1 MKPNRRVSRWFPRLQ
16 RLYLWQKLFLCAL
29 AFCLAAG
36 GVVALVL
43 QSASFSTSIHREEE
57 HAVALHGLFAS
68 TLPRT
73 VTQEGLPES
82 GSFFAVCLRDAA
94 GKTVTGEFPFA
105 DAEIRAFAIS
115 AAAADCCL
123 TRVEPQ
129 EGRAL
134 LLVGSSLEYGGKRYA
149 LLSAWDITALYT
161 ARRAQGRGAL
171 AGILISSLLIAAAL
185 ALLCILS
192 LLPLSRVNRALKQLS
207 MGERDLQLPEQGGQE
222 LRTLISNVNAMAL
235 ATGEQTRLLQETA
248 DSRKRFA
255 DSMAHEM
262 KTPLTSILCMADV
275 LRIKRSVS
283 DAERREYAGV
293 IVEEAK
299 RMRALSSKLLTLASA
314 DGTPPD
320 FRNCALSE
328 LLEDVRAAM
337 APILERKAIRLTLAG
352 EDVALTVDRQLF
364 QTLLINLIDNA
375 AKASSEGQKVLLY
388 HTVQDGMLLLA
399 VVDEG
404 IGMSEEEVRRATEA
418 FWMADKS
425 RSRKEG
431 GAGLG
436 LSLCQEIVKLHNAD
450 MTITSEP
457 GKGTTVQLTLPLR
470 QKARGNAPK
479 AEKGVE

>member
-1 MKPNRRVSRWFPRLQ
+1 MKLYVWQ
-16 RLYLWQKLFLCAL
+16 RLFLCAL
-29 AFCLAAG
+29 AFCLVAG
-36 GVVALVL
+36 GVTALVL
-43 QSASFSTSIHREEE
+43 QSASFSASVAQEEE
-57 HAVALHGLFAS
+57 NAVALHGLFAS
-68 TLPRT
+68 TLART
-73 VTQEGLPES
+73 AVRDGLPETEAFD
-82 GSFFAVCLRDAA
+82 GVCLRDAA
-94 GKTVTGEFPFA
+94 GKAISGDFPV
-105 DAEIRAFAIS
+105 DDEDIRAFAVS
-115 AAAADCCL
+115 VADTEDCL
-123 TRVEPQ
+123 TRVETQ
-129 EGRAL
+129 EDRTL
-134 LLVGSSLEYGGKRYA
+134 LLVGSSLVSGGKRYA
-149 LLSAWDITALYT
+149 LLSAQDITPLYT
-161 ARRAQGRGAL
+161 SRRSQAWGAL
-171 AGILISSLLIAAAL
+171 RAVLIGSLLIAAAL
-185 ALLCILS
+185 SLLCILF

-207 MGERDLQLPEQGGQE
+207 TGERDLHLPERGGQE
-222 LRTLISNVNAMAL
+222 LRALISNVNAMAV
-235 ATGEQTRLLQETA
+235 ATGEQNRLLQETA

-283 DAERREYAGV
+283 DTERREYAGV

-314 DGTPPD
+314 DGTAPD
-320 FRNCALSE
+320 FRECELSG

-337 APILERKAIRLTLAG
+337 APILERRAIRLTFAG
-352 EDVALTVDRQLF
+352 EDVVLTVDRQLF

-375 AKASSEGQKVLLY
+375 AKASSDGQQVLLY

-436 LSLCQEIVKLHNAD
+436 LSLCQEIVKLHNAT

-470 QKARGNAPK
+470 QKARRDPSK
-479 AEKGVE
+479 AEKAEG

>member
-1 MKPNRRVSRWFPRLQ
+1 MKRLQ
-16 RLYLWQKLFLCAL
+16 RLYLWQRLFLCAL

-36 GVVALVL
+36 GVIALVM
-43 QSASFSTSIHREEE
+43 QSASFSASVAREEE
-57 HAVALHGLFAS
+57 SAVALHGAFAS
-68 TLPRT
+68 TLSRT
-73 VTQEGLPES
+73 VVRDGLPES
-82 GSFFAVCLRDAA
+82 GSFAAVCLRDAA
-94 GKTVTGEFPFA
+94 GKAIAGDFPFA
-105 DAEIRAFAIS
+105 DEDIQDFAIS
-115 AAAADCCL
+115 AAAADGIL
-123 TRVEPQ
+123 TRVETS

-134 LLVGSSLEYGGKRYA
+134 LLVGSPLTRNGKRYA
-149 LLSAWDITALYT
+149 LLSARDITSLYT
-161 ARRAQGRGAL
+161 ARRSQAIHAL
-171 AGILISSLLIAAAL
+171 AAIFIGSLLIAAAL
-185 ALLCILS
+185 SVLCVLF
-192 LLPLSRVNRALKQLS
+192 LLPLSRVNRALKQ
-207 MGERDLQLPEQGGQE
+207 MANGEREIDLPERGGQE
-222 LRTLISNVNAMAL
+222 LRALIANVNTMAM

-248 DSRKRFA
+248 DSRKRFV

-283 DAERREYAGV
+283 DTERREYAGV

-314 DGTPPD
+314 DGTAPD
-320 FRNCALSE
+320 FRDCALSD

-337 APILERKAIRLTLAG
+337 TPILERRSIRLTLAG
-352 EDVALTVDRQLF
+352 EEAIVSADRQLF

-375 AKASSEGQKVLLY
+375 AKASADGQQVLLY

-436 LSLCQEIVKLHNAD
+436 LSLCQEIVKLHSAT

-470 QKARGNAPK
+470 QKVRGNASGAGK
-479 AEKGVE
+479 GAE

>member
-1 MKPNRRVSRWFPRLQ
+1 MK
-16 RLYLWQKLFLCAL
+16 LYLWQRLFLCAL
-29 AFCLAAG
+29 AFCLVAG
-36 GVVALVL
+36 GVTALVL
-43 QSASFSTSIHREEE
+43 QSASFSASLAGEEE
-57 HAVALHGLFAS
+57 NAVALHGSFAS
-68 TLPRT
+68 TLSRT
-73 VTQEGLPES
+73 VATDGLPETEI
-82 GSFFAVCLRDAA
+82 FAAVCLRDASGKAVA
-94 GKTVTGEFPFA
+94 GELPFA
-105 DAEIRAFAIS
+105 DESIQAFAIS
-115 AAAADCCL
+115 AAAADGCL
-123 TRVEPQ
+123 TRVETL
-129 EGRAL
+129 EERTL
-134 LLVGSSLEYGGKRYA
+134 LLVGSPLERQGKRYA
-149 LLSAWDITALYT
+149 LLSARDITSLYT
-161 ARRAQGRGAL
+161 VRRSQAMRAL
-171 AGILISSLLIAAAL
+171 TATLIGSLLIAAVLSVLCAL
-185 ALLCILS
+185 C
-192 LLPLSRVNRALKQLS
+192 LLPLVRVNRALKR
-207 MGERDLQLPEQGGQE
+207 MANGEREIELSERGGQE
-222 LRTLISNVNAMAL
+222 LRALISNVNAMAA

-283 DAERREYAGV
+283 EAERREYASV

-314 DGTPPD
+314 DGTAPD
-320 FRNCALSE
+320 FRDCALSE

-337 APILERKAIRLTLAG
+337 APILERRSIRLTLAG
-352 EDVALTVDRQLF
+352 EDVALSVDRQLF

-375 AKASSEGQKVLLY
+375 AKASSDGQQVLLY

-436 LSLCQEIVKLHNAD
+436 LSLCQEIVKLHDAT

-470 QKARGNAPK
+470 QKARGNPQK
-479 AEKGVE
+479 SEKGAE

>member
-1 MKPNRRVSRWFPRLQ
+1 MKLKWNWLRRRH
-16 RLYLWQKLFLCAL
+16 RLYLWQWLFLCAL

-36 GVVALVL
+36 CLTALAL
-43 QSASFSTSIHREEE
+43 QSASFSA
-57 HAVALHGLFAS
+57 AVAQEEKNAVELHGLFAS

-73 VTQEGLPES
+73 VAEDGLPET
-82 GSFFAVCLRDAA
+82 GGYAAGFVAVCLRDANGKEVA
-94 GKTVTGEFPFA
+94 GEIPFMEEDGEIP
-105 DAEIRAFAIS
+105 AFA
-115 AAAADCCL
+115 ADLTAEDGCL
-123 TRVEPQ
+123 TRIETH
-129 EGRAL
+129 EDRTL
-134 LLVGSSLEYGGKRYA
+134 LLVGSSLVRGGKRYV
-149 LLSAWDITALYT
+149 LLT
-161 ARRAQGRGAL
+161 ARDVTSLYESRRSRAISAL
-171 AGILISSLLIAAAL
+171 RAILPGSLLIAVLLSAL
-185 ALLCILS
+185 CFLF
-192 LLPLSRVNRALKQLS
+192 LLPLSRVNRALKR
-207 MGERDLQLPEQGGQE
+207 MANGEREIHLPEQGGQE
-222 LRTLISNVNAMAL
+222 LRTLIANVNTMAA

-314 DGTPPD
+314 DGTAPD
-320 FRNCALSE
+320 FRDCSLSE

-337 APILERKAIRLTLAG
+337 VPILERRSIRLTFAG
-352 EDVALTVDRQLF
+352 EDVVLSVDRQLF

-375 AKASSEGQKVLLY
+375 AKASADGQQVLLY

-436 LSLCQEIVKLHNAD
+436 LALCQEIVKLHSAT

-457 GKGTTVQLTLPLR
+457 GKGTTVQLTLPLQ
-470 QKARGNAPK
+470 QKPRGNPK
-479 AEKGVE
+479 GAE